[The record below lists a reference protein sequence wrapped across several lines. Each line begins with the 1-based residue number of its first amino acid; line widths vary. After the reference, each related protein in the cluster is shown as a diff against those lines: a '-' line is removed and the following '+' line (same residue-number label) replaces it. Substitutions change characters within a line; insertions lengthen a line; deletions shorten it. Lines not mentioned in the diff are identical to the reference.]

1 MVDAVEDKELNGEDC
16 SKSGRTLGHIVSG
29 SNEKIR

>member
-1 MVDAVEDKELNGEDC
+1 MVDAVEDEKLKGKDC
-16 SKSGRTLGHIVSG
+16 NKSRRTLGHIVSG